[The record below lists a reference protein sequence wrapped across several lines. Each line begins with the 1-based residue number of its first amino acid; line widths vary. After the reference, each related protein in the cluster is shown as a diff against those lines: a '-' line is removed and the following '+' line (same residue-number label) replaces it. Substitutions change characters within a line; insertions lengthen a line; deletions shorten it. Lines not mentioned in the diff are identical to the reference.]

1 MNITTSF
8 FSGKSPRE
16 RRVCIAKRAP
26 FFRGP
31 RADLFMPSDPWADDW
46 KRAYRADLQL
56 RFTSPEILKDYLRQ
70 IEAETPNAI
79 LCCFESNSEECHRRV
94 LAAYI
99 QEQLGE
105 IVPEWVDT
113 SPKQG
118 SLLG

>member
-31 RADLFMPSDPWADDW
+31 RADLFIPSDPWADDW
-46 KRAYRADLQL
+46 KGAYRADLQL
-56 RFTSPEILKDYLRQ
+56 RFASSEILENYLRQ
-70 IEAETPNAI
+70 IVSLTPAPI
-79 LCCFESNSEECHRRV
+79 LCCFESNPEECHRRV
-94 LAAYI
+94 LAKYI
-99 QEQLGE
+99 HELMG
-105 IVPEWVDT
+105 IDVPEWRDQV
-113 SPKQG
+113 

>member
-1 MNITTSF
+1 MITTSY
-8 FSGKSPRE
+8 FSGKSPKA

-26 FFRGP
+26 FWHGP
-31 RADLFMPSDPWADDW
+31 VAKLFVPSNPWAPDWQGSFLADLA
-46 KRAYRADLQL
+46 Q
-56 RFTSPEILKDYLRQ
+56 RFTTASALADYLRQ

-79 LCCFESNSEECHRRV
+79 LCCFESNPEECHRRV

-105 IVPEWVDT
+105 IVPEWVDP

-118 SLLG
+118 NLLG